1 MFDFSYETQAFFID
15 AASGWVGFAANWF
28 LQSTILI
35 SIGLLVGWIL
45 KARGSAVQSV
55 VYRTTLLAIFAC
67 PLATLALSASG
78 FTGWS
83 IDMPLAWE
91 RSEIVET
98 ADDLEAPEVAALPE
112 VDSARVQG
120 NSEPTPFGAEFQPDP
135 FDTFESENAGQ
146 TQLVDS
152 NTSIPT
158 DRLAPA
164 TPILTPEVS
173 QATAENAISIQAFGL
188 VAITASLIW
197 LAVALFFSQRLCSA
211 WHSLR
216 RLIRNSTPVDNQIL
230 TECDRLAKQ
239 INVATPRL
247 LRSPFLPSPCLAGIR
262 RPTILMPAEDSK
274 LSIQDLLIHELAH
287 LRRKDCHWN
296 LLRQI
301 ATAVFFFQPLV
312 WILSRRIEVT
322 AEEVCDD
329 FVVQF
334 GGDRGDYAKR
344 LVDIAELSSAP
355 IAPVGVGV
363 VALRSMLS
371 SRVSRILDTSR
382 EISTRASR
390 LLLMSVLGCGILGTA
405 MTGLL
410 GLQSEDSSVN
420 PETDVVVMSDEETRT
435 SPHFKGSVIDPAGRP
450 VPDAKIYL
458 LFGFRTKASGL
469 LAPDAQ
475 PIARTDQNGRFEFSV
490 DESVPGH
497 ENFKVGNIAAVKDG
511 FGVGWC
517 SSIVF
522 DVDDQ
527 SRKDY
532 QERMDMNG
540 VSEDSRNMMQHTLD
554 RVGQPLQL
562 VRDAQAVTGT
572 IMDIEGQPVAGA
584 KLTLLQILTGV
595 NDTLNEW
602 HLAAAEPTADFYS
615 THRKTLNY
623 INGPQVRSLVKPA
636 VTNAAG
642 KFQLSGVGDNRI
654 VELLVEGPGI
664 ATETIYARTEKGKT
678 IGLMRVRRV
687 PRQGSDN
694 YYSNEF
700 TYIAAP
706 TAEISGTVRDQQTSK
721 PIAGATIKSQSRHGE
736 ARSGWGQDFVRTV
749 TDNEGHFRLNGMP
762 IGEDNRI
769 AVLPPA
775 GDIAYLSV
783 GFDTP
788 LSSPNSAL
796 KLDIE
801 LNRGVWLEGV
811 AIDKRSGEGLPGA
824 VSHHVLKGSPNY
836 KLAASMNVEKIDQS
850 LVGDDGKFRLAVPPG
865 PAYVTFLSYSR
876 KKEYSRSKFIKQL
889 DGSLKEAEKQIYNT
903 SPFSMLPV
911 NSNAIVAV
919 DFPEGKAAEIKFE
932 LDEGEK
938 LSGTAFDS
946 TGKQIKHFSYTG
958 LLHDFEGVWSFSSN
972 GKLKV
977 VDYDQNAV
985 RKICLLSKDR
995 KYAGYVQLT
1004 GEQESDFSVKLKRSG
1019 KVKGR
1024 LLDDEGQPLTNCE
1037 LTNWKPSFSGSE
1049 FDPNKSDSPPLP
1061 PNLPRSRN
1069 PYYVTDSAG
1078 RFEIDGLVAGLEYR
1092 ILATRVK
1099 DLNTPPDLNRLID
1112 KTIKVEPG
1120 ESKDFGNV
1128 TIVSQKRME
1137 ELQTKAKPSKRSNA
1151 SQDESTTIRT
1161 TVLLPDGSVAEA
1173 THVALLGYSRELKQ
1187 DTVFAS
1193 GTTSKTGECTL
1204 TSNVKFGSAES
1215 DKFLVARKDGLAIGW
1230 KLVTPSDLE
1239 SADPITVNLHE
1250 AGVIKGRLIDIEGQ
1264 PAVGEKLQV
1273 KLVFN
1278 PDAERESIGANVS
1291 FYSTIEKLK
1300 NNTPQ
1305 AWIQPVITDQE
1316 GRFELIGVPKGF
1328 GVYAT
1333 LYDSEKFAPQGIA
1346 LNTGQPEQRKQSDRT
1361 YRSLVKNVK
1370 PSEETVFTL
1379 PPAKVITGKITYE
1392 DTGEPVPNT
1401 KISIWASQEEF
1412 GSMSPI
1418 SGTTDADGKYRML
1431 PKPGIRFGVSAFP
1444 PSGTAYMGR
1453 EAETLVWENADTKR
1467 NVDIKL
1473 PRVTLVKG
1481 RVIEKGTG
1489 KPVDDATITFEGS
1502 SKNAPKNVITGWQAT
1517 QKTNAEGKFT
1527 FAVPQGHGTL
1537 TVRKMNSPYVLQTMD
1552 SRKMISDKPGGSR
1565 FYANAFHKMKIEKGT
1580 DAIEA
1585 EIEVLPGKTV
1595 RGVIVDQ
1602 DGNSVEEVNIVTR
1615 LKSWDLAGSWRGD
1628 ERPTIGGKFELKG
1641 LAPDETYKVHFLAPR
1656 QKLGATVELK
1666 ATDQDV
1672 RVVLQP
1678 CGSAKAKFVATDEED
1693 RTRLKR
1699 MTPFLYFV
1707 LNPGVP
1713 KYDFDSQRL
1722 GKLAADIDFNAN
1734 LDRVN
1739 YGHDAFEKGAG
1750 PKFDDDLRVTYSA
1763 LIPGATYRMPTTF
1776 DQHLSYEE
1784 FVAKPG
1790 ETLDLGEFTPKFGQ

>member
-35 SIGLLVGWIL
+35 SIGLLVGWML
-45 KARGSAVQSV
+45 KAQGSAVQSV

-98 ADDLEAPEVAALPE
+98 ADELEAPPAVAALPA
-112 VDSARVQG
+112 VDSDPMQG
-120 NSEPTPFGAEFQPDP
+120 NSDLEPFAAEFQPDP
-135 FDTFESENAGQ
+135 LATFESENAGQ
-146 TQLVDS
+146 AQFVDS

-158 DRLAPA
+158 DPLEPA
-164 TPILTPEVS
+164 TPIQTPEPSEASTVS
-173 QATAENAISIQAFGL
+173 ENAISIQAFGL

-230 TECDRLAKQ
+230 TECDRLARQ
-239 INVATPRL
+239 VNVATPRL

-287 LRRKDCHWN
+287 LRRRDCHWN

-344 LVDIAELSSAP
+344 LIDIAELSSAP

-410 GLQSEDSSVN
+410 GLQSENSTVN
-420 PETDVVVMSDEETRT
+420 PETVAVATSDEET
-435 SPHFKGSVIDPAGRP
+435 
-450 VPDAKIYL
+450 
-458 LFGFRTKASGL
+458 GFR
-469 LAPDAQ
+469 
-475 PIARTDQNGRFEFSV
+475 ARF
-490 DESVPGH
+490 
-497 ENFKVGNIAAVKDG
+497 
-511 FGVGWC
+511 
-517 SSIVF
+517 
-522 DVDDQ
+522 
-527 SRKDY
+527 
-532 QERMDMNG
+532 
-540 VSEDSRNMMQHTLD
+540 
-554 RVGQPLQL
+554 
-562 VRDAQAVTGT
+562 
-572 IMDIEGQPVAGA
+572 
-584 KLTLLQILTGV
+584 
-595 NDTLNEW
+595 
-602 HLAAAEPTADFYS
+602 
-615 THRKTLNY
+615 
-623 INGPQVRSLVKPA
+623 
-636 VTNAAG
+636 
-642 KFQLSGVGDNRI
+642 
-654 VELLVEGPGI
+654 
-664 ATETIYARTEKGKT
+664 
-678 IGLMRVRRV
+678 
-687 PRQGSDN
+687 
-694 YYSNEF
+694 
-700 TYIAAP
+700 
-706 TAEISGTVRDQQTSK
+706 
-721 PIAGATIKSQSRHGE
+721 
-736 ARSGWGQDFVRTV
+736 
-749 TDNEGHFRLNGMP
+749 
-762 IGEDNRI
+762 
-769 AVLPPA
+769 
-775 GDIAYLSV
+775 
-783 GFDTP
+783 
-788 LSSPNSAL
+788 
-796 KLDIE
+796 
-801 LNRGVWLEGV
+801 
-811 AIDKRSGEGLPGA
+811 
-824 VSHHVLKGSPNY
+824 
-836 KLAASMNVEKIDQS
+836 
-850 LVGDDGKFRLAVPPG
+850 
-865 PAYVTFLSYSR
+865 
-876 KKEYSRSKFIKQL
+876 
-889 DGSLKEAEKQIYNT
+889 
-903 SPFSMLPV
+903 
-911 NSNAIVAV
+911 
-919 DFPEGKAAEIKFE
+919 
-932 LDEGEK
+932 
-938 LSGTAFDS
+938 
-946 TGKQIKHFSYTG
+946 
-958 LLHDFEGVWSFSSN
+958 
-972 GKLKV
+972 
-977 VDYDQNAV
+977 
-985 RKICLLSKDR
+985 
-995 KYAGYVQLT
+995 
-1004 GEQESDFSVKLKRSG
+1004 
-1019 KVKGR
+1019 
-1024 LLDDEGQPLTNCE
+1024 
-1037 LTNWKPSFSGSE
+1037 
-1049 FDPNKSDSPPLP
+1049 
-1061 PNLPRSRN
+1061 
-1069 PYYVTDSAG
+1069 
-1078 RFEIDGLVAGLEYR
+1078 
-1092 ILATRVK
+1092 
-1099 DLNTPPDLNRLID
+1099 
-1112 KTIKVEPG
+1112 EPG
-1120 ESKDFGNV
+1120 ESKDLGDV
-1128 TIVSQKRME
+1128 THISVGSME
-1137 ELQTKAKPSKRSNA
+1137 KMRTEAT
-1151 SQDESTTIRT
+1151 STTIRT
-1161 TVLLPDGSVAEA
+1161 TVLLPDGSVAKA
-1173 THVALLGYSRELKQ
+1173 THVALLGYSRDLKEY
-1187 DTVFAS
+1187 TVFAS

-1230 KLVTPSDLE
+1230 KLVTPSNLE

-1333 LYDSEKFAPQGIA
+1333 LYDSEKFAPQGIS

-1370 PSEETVFTL
+1370 PSEEAVFTL

-1412 GSMSPI
+1412 GSMSSI

-1595 RGVIVDQ
+1595 RGVVVDQ

-1641 LAPDETYKVHFLAPR
+1641 LAPDETYKVHFLDPR